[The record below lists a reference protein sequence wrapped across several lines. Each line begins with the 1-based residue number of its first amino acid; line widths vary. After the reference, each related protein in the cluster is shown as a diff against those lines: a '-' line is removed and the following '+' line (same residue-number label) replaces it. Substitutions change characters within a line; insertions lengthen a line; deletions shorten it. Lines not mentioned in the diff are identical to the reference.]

1 MNVTVVGAGPAG
13 IRAVEQLVRAGSR
26 PTWIEESPDGGGRI
40 TQRPPPGFTRSAEQL
55 YGADAGRARRLHAS
69 LDALKAR
76 CDWRPNTLVWN
87 IRPRDRVLHLLSG
100 GTQHSEHGYDA
111 LILCT
116 GAMDRVVPIPGWTLP
131 GVTTLGAAQVALKT
145 QGVAIGARPILL
157 GTGPLLWLTALQ
169 YAKAGAKPVLV
180 LDTNSA
186 LTKLRAA
193 LGLLGN
199 LRTTLRGIGLNLG
212 LRLHGVRMAEDAT
225 PIAIEGDGK
234 VAALRW
240 RDAAWH
246 EHITPCDAL
255 GMGWGLK
262 PEAQLADLAG
272 VPFDFDATQHNWVP
286 QRDAA
291 GRSPVQGVYLAG
303 DGAGIGG
310 VEVAEL
316 SGARAALAL
325 LADHA
330 RPVDAVQVRALDI
343 ALRAE
348 AQFRVALERAFPY
361 PVQLARTMPD
371 ATMLCRCEAITA
383 GDLRAAAAASAP
395 EVNRAKA
402 FSRIGMGR
410 CQGRVC
416 GPAAAEVLAAAL
428 GVSVAQVGRLRGQP
442 PVKPIPLRQA
452 TS

>member
-1 MNVTVVGAGPAG
+1 MNVAVVGAGPAG
-13 IRAVEQLVRAGSR
+13 IRAVEQLVRAGLR

-55 YGADAGRARRLHAS
+55 YGADAGRARRLHAT

-169 YAKAGAKPVLV
+169 HAKAGAKPVLV

-193 LGLLGN
+193 MGLLGN

-212 LRLHGVRMAEDAT
+212 LRLRGVWMAEDAT

-240 RDAAWH
+240 RDAAWR
-246 EHITPCDAL
+246 EHVTPCDAL

-272 VPFDFDATQHNWVP
+272 VPFHFDATQHNWVP
-286 QRDAA
+286 RRDAA

-325 LADHA
+325 LADNA
-330 RPVDAVQVRALDI
+330 LPVDAVQVRALDI
-343 ALRAE
+343 ALLAE
-348 AQFRVALERAFPY
+348 ARFRVALERAFPY

-402 FSRIGMGR
+402 FSRVGMGR
-410 CQGRVC
+410 CQGRLC
-416 GPAAAEVLAAAL
+416 GPPAAEVLAAAL

-452 TS
+452 PP